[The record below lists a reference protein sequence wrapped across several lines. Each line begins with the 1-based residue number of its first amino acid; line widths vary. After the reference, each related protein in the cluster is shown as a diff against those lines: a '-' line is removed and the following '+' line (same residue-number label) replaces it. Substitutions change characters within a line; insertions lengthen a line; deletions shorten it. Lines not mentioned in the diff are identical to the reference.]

1 MSVLYAGASE
11 ISPILNTT
19 QNQKTFNIL
28 EYKQSDHIL
37 NDVRWLRADTNS
49 WQSGSMY
56 ETAFMALT
64 EYQEKGAL
72 STDTINNI
80 TIEYYKA
87 ENGFKIA
94 LANQTEQIDNLY
106 NSQGFADYF
115 VLDADMVRFK
125 LPRKSTRRVVKSQK
139 ATKENNYTWYN
150 LYSDGYVEQGGIVNT
165 IEDASVDVVFPVTMK
180 DEHYYFNGN
189 AIQALPLNTASLYLK
204 TLAVRTNGVGVVGVA
219 NMGETTIYQ
228 ATNWQWVATGYADE
242 SEYANLD
249 VLYNYYYVGE
259 FSQTAIMQ
267 TAGIVSERLNE
278 IEDYI
283 DDRVSE
289 AVENASSLPSQEGNA
304 GKYLTTDG
312 IKTSWVALQV
322 SGGGGDASITAGA
335 PLLTS
340 IWTDHL
346 LTDAAWKR
354 ADTFEWHDGRIYT
367 AAYNHLISEW
377 NKVGDNPETDT
388 IGDTTVYYR
397 LASDG
402 HKICTTSQEDAVEA
416 IYESTG
422 VAWYYIVDTINER
435 FKLPRTKWG
444 FTGYRD
450 EAGGYVAAGL
460 PNITGTFGSNGTW
473 ATSDDKLF
481 TRASAGNESHGW
493 DGSTTTRIQF
503 TMDASKYN
511 SIYGN
516 SNTVQPPA
524 TQMYLYFFV
533 GNFVQQSEEE
543 INNLVGLVE
552 EADSKAVH
560 KSGTETI
567 SGSKTFTNTVKVKH
581 SNINI
586 NENPTASQY
595 ASGYVSYDINGNQ
608 LGYNQIIHHPDGRL
622 IHQLGTYRGV
632 NNNKIYSTLTTQ
644 IGVDGKSQIY
654 VSHHP
659 DATSGTNGTN
669 VATIGWVND
678 ATKSQNVVH
687 RNSTETIT
695 GGKTFTTTIGR
706 KLSKKYS
713 ETDTSVNGNNF
724 SDTIAT
730 TVDSDNKALSTI
742 YTQRVVDGLYT
753 QNLYRTFNPITS
765 KYVDIQSRIK
775 DDNTSSVHVYCS
787 AGVNNCL
794 SKATNSTS
802 ENTIACQGWVNNPDK
817 STNVV
822 HRTGNEIIAGNKT
835 LKSSL
840 RVQDTNK
847 DIATTPTTNRYW
859 GGVEFLDNNGV
870 TTGFLRS
877 NHYTTGNLITDIQ
890 TARKINGT
898 MKYASIGVA
907 ISPDGTV
914 ITECPTPP
922 NSSNGTQIAS
932 TGFVKSI
939 LSTSGNGLATFSKGS
954 NGYYKFSN
962 GLIIQWGRTGATGQA
977 RTVTFPTAFT
987 TTNYTAHCLAMTTAT
1002 QAYHAV
1008 AFDDSNKLTT
1018 GCTFRSSGNT
1028 ESVGWNWFAIG
1039 Y

>member
-49 WQSGSMY
+49 WQSGNMY

-94 LANQTEQIDNLY
+94 LVSQAEQIDNLY

-115 VLDADMVRFK
+115 VLDADMTRFK

-150 LYSDGYVEQGGIVNT
+150 LYSDGYVEQGGIVDT
-165 IEDASVDVVFPVTMK
+165 IEDASVDVDFPVTMK
-180 DEHYYFNGN
+180 DEDYYFNGN
-189 AIQALPLNTASLYLK
+189 AIQSWPLNTASLYLK
-204 TLAVRTNGVGVVGVA
+204 TLVVRTNGVGVVGVA

-228 ATNWQWVATGYADE
+228 ATEWKWIATGYADE

-312 IKTSWVALQV
+312 IKTSWVALQI
-322 SGGGGDASITAGA
+322 SGEGGGGTTMAAGA

-377 NKVGDNPETDT
+377 NEVGDNPETDT

-402 HKICTTSQEDAVEA
+402 HKICTISQEDAVEA

-450 EAGGYVAAGL
+450 EAGGYVEAGL
-460 PNITGTFGSNGTW
+460 PNITGSFTTTGYNGSGSGAITY
-473 ATSDDKLF
+473 TGG
-481 TRASAGNESHGW
+481 AGNQHGW
-493 DGSTTTRIQF
+493 DGSGAVAQTYQLN
-503 TMDASKYN
+503 ASKSN
-511 SIYGN
+511 AIYGN
-516 SNTVQPPA
+516 SNSVQQPA

-552 EADSKAVH
+552 EADNKAVH

-581 SNINI
+581 SNMNI
-586 NENPTASQY
+586 NETPTESQY

-622 IHQLGTYRGV
+622 IHQLGTYRAV
-632 NNNKIYSTLTTQ
+632 DSNKIYSTLTTQ
-644 IGVDGKSQIY
+644 IGIDGKSQIY

-659 DATSGTNGTN
+659 GATSETSGTN

-678 ATKSQNVVH
+678 TTKSQNVVH

-695 GGKTFTTTIGR
+695 GGKTFTSAIGR

-724 SDTIAT
+724 ADTIITA
-730 TVDSDNKALSTI
+730 VDSDNKALSTI

-753 QNLYRTFNPITS
+753 QNLYRTYNPITT
-765 KYVDIQSRIK
+765 KYLDIQSRIA
-775 DDNTSSVHVYCS
+775 DDNTSSVHVSCS

-794 SKATNSTS
+794 SKVTNSTS

-817 STNVV
+817 SINVV
-822 HRTGNEIIAGNKT
+822 HRTGNETVKGKKT
-835 LKSSL
+835 FESSL
-840 RVQDTNK
+840 RINDTNK
-847 DIATTPTTNRYW
+847 DATVTPTSNRYW
-859 GGVEFLDNNGV
+859 GGVELADKNGV
-870 TTGFLRS
+870 ITGYLRS
-877 NHYTTGNLITDIQ
+877 CHYTSGRLITDIQ
-890 TARKINGT
+890 TARNINGT
-898 MKYASIGVA
+898 MKYANIGVA
-907 ISPDGTV
+907 IDSDGTV
-914 ITECPTPP
+914 VTECPTPP

-939 LSTSGNGLATFSKGS
+939 LSTSGNGLATFSKAA
-954 NGYYKFSN
+954 NGYYKFNN
-962 GLIIQWGRTGATGQA
+962 GLIIQWGRTDGTG
-977 RTVTFPTAFT
+977 TTKTITFPTAFAS
-987 TTNYTAHCLAMTTAT
+987 TNYVAHCLAMTTEA
-1002 QAYHAV
+1002 QSYYAV
-1008 AFDDSNKLTT
+1008 AFDDDSKTTT
-1018 GCTFRSSGNT
+1018 GCSFHGAGSATK
-1028 ESVGWNWFAIG
+1028 VGWHWMAIG